1 MGLLAGSQAVAY
13 RSAMLVGRDAE
24 QQRLDLLLR
33 QAQAGTSGVLV
44 LRGDPGIGKTA
55 LLDYARSRAS
65 SMRVLRATG
74 IEAETG
80 LTFAGLCSLLHPL
93 LGHLA
98 ELPGPHAAALQSAL
112 GLSHDAVV
120 PGRLAVAA
128 GTHGLLTRAAESDPL
143 L

>member
-1 MGLLAGSQAVAY
+1 VGLLAGPLAVAY

-55 LLDYARSRAS
+55 LLDHARSRAG

-80 LTFAGLCSLLHPL
+80 LAFGRSR
-93 LGHLA
+93 
-98 ELPGPHAAALQSAL
+98 PGPGS
-112 GLSHDAVV
+112 
-120 PGRLAVAA
+120 P
-128 GTHGLLTRAAESDPL
+128 RACCRR
-143 L
+143 